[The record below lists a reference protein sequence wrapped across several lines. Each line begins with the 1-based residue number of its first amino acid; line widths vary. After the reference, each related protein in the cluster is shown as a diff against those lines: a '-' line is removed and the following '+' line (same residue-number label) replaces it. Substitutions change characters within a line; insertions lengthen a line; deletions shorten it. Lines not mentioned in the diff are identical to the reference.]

1 MNTSHPDR
9 SARPQPVTP
18 DEKLDSVI
26 KRLGRIER
34 DLIDIRE
41 HLRVPRRLSG
51 TTTLVRD
58 NDSF

>member
-1 MNTSHPDR
+1 MNTSNSGAD
-9 SARPQPVTP
+9 RPQPVTP
-18 DEKLDSVI
+18 DEKLDSMI

-51 TTTLVRD
+51 NTRLVKD
-58 NDSF
+58 EDSF